1 MISWLLSWYGTA
13 EVLESQW
20 LKGQIFKEDILIGL
34 CDIDIV
40 GVK

>member
-20 LKGQIFKEDILIGL
+20 LKDMIVKSLKETMD
-34 CDIDIV
+34 V
-40 GVK
+40 